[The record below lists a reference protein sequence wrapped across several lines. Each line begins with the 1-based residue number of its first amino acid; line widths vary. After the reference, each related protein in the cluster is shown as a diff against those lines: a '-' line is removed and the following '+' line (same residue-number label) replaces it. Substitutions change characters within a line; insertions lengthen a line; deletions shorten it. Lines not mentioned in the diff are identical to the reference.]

1 MTGDPHYLIKTPNPA
16 YNGIRLKVLFRN
28 GVGRT
33 RSAKKARRFDDE
45 FHFTVTP
52 PPGGE
57 TWVLAPDREVQR
69 GEEPERE
76 HTVPVVEEFDDDS
89 AGYAVDD

>member
-1 MTGDPHYLIKTPNPA
+1 MSGGPHFLIKTPNPN

-45 FHFTVTP
+45 FHFTVTAP
-52 PPGGE
+52 PDAE
-57 TWVLAPDREVQR
+57 TWTLAPERMAAR

-76 HTVPVVEEFDDDS
+76 NVFPVVEEFDDEN